1 MGYRDGIMS
10 QGHQDKHMEPTR
22 ALEKVRAQLRQMTAV
37 ESQRVAVLMLVSVV
51 CAVAS
56 LIGAATFLLLR
67 PHQGWL
73 IPMLLLQVAV
83 IASSVIAMRGMA
95 AQLRLLSRLIESD
108 PATGCLNRRGFARAF
123 DDALAT
129 ATEVRSDVSLL
140 ALDLDLFKQI
150 NDKYGHNVGDLVL
163 FEVAATL
170 AETVGHAGI
179 VARLGGEEFTVLLP
193 GADAESAGEIAE
205 RLLVDVRNNCCS
217 SLAPGSFVTMSIGI
231 ASERITSMRDGA
243 ALRARADEALYM
255 AKRKGRD
262 RVLLW
267 APGVRSLAT
276 PAAAMAAIVTQP
288 RWTQARN

>member
-1 MGYRDGIMS
+1 MDRTKIFV
-10 QGHQDKHMEPTR
+10 QR
-22 ALEKVRAQLRQMTAV
+22 LRQMVAD
-37 ESQRVAVLMLVSVV
+37 ESQRFAALMLASVI
-51 CAVAS
+51 CAIAS
-56 LIGAATFLLLR
+56 LLAAAIFFALR
-67 PHQGWL
+67 PHAGWL
-73 IPMLLLQVAV
+73 VPVMLLQLAVVAFALV
-83 IASSVIAMRGMA
+83 AQRGMA
-95 AQLRLLSRLIESD
+95 AQLKMLARLIESD

-123 DDALAT
+123 DEALAEAAKT
-129 ATEVRSDVSLL
+129 RSDVALL
-140 ALDLDLFKQI
+140 ALDLDFFKQI

-163 FEVAATL
+163 SEVAATL
-170 AETVGHAGI
+170 AETVGSDGV

-193 GADAESAGEIAE
+193 GADAESAGVMAE
-205 RLLVDVRNNCCS
+205 RLLVDVRSNCCS
-217 SLAPGSFVTMSIGI
+217 SLAPGAFVTMSIGI
-231 ASERITSMRDGA
+231 AAERVTSMRDGA

>member
-1 MGYRDGIMS
+1 MDRTKIFV
-10 QGHQDKHMEPTR
+10 QR
-22 ALEKVRAQLRQMTAV
+22 LRQMVAD
-37 ESQRVAVLMLVSVV
+37 ESQRFAALMLASVI
-51 CAVAS
+51 CAIAS
-56 LIGAATFLLLR
+56 LLAAAIFFALR
-67 PHQGWL
+67 PHAGWL
-73 IPMLLLQVAV
+73 VPVMLLQLAVVAFALV
-83 IASSVIAMRGMA
+83 AQRGMA
-95 AQLRLLSRLIESD
+95 AQLKLLARLIESD

-123 DDALAT
+123 DEALAD
-129 ATEVRSDVSLL
+129 AAEIHSDVSLL
-140 ALDLDLFKQI
+140 ALDLDFFKQI

-163 FEVAATL
+163 SEVAATL
-170 AETVGHAGI
+170 AETVGRDGV

-193 GADAESAGEIAE
+193 GADAESAGVMAE
-205 RLLVDVRNNCCS
+205 RMLVDVRSNCCS
-217 SLAPGSFVTMSIGI
+217 SLAPGAFVTMSIGI
-231 ASERITSMRDGA
+231 AAERVTSMRDGA

>member
-1 MGYRDGIMS
+1 MLLRPFRAFSAPFLKSRGI
-10 QGHQDKHMEPTR
+10 
-22 ALEKVRAQLRQMTAV
+22 VQLRQMVAD
-37 ESQRVAVLMLVSVV
+37 ESQRFSMLMLASVV
-51 CAVAS
+51 CAAAS
-56 LIGAATFLLLR
+56 LLAAAVFFAVR
-67 PHQGWL
+67 PHGGWL
-73 IPMLLLQVAV
+73 VPVMLLQLVVIVCAV
-83 IASSVIAMRGMA
+83 IAHRGVSG
-95 AQLRLLSRLIESD
+95 QLHLLSRMIESD

-123 DDALAT
+123 DEALTVA
-129 ATEVRSDVSLL
+129 ADLRSDVALL
-140 ALDLDLFKQI
+140 ALDLDHFKQI

-163 FEVAATL
+163 SEVASTL
-170 AETVGHAGI
+170 AETVGNEGI

-193 GADAESAGEIAE
+193 GADAEGAGVMAE
-205 RLLVDVRNNCCS
+205 RMLVDVRANCCS

-231 ASERITSMRDGA
+231 AAERITSVRDGA

-288 RWTQARN
+288 RWTQARS

>member
-1 MGYRDGIMS
+1 MVAD
-10 QGHQDKHMEPTR
+10 
-22 ALEKVRAQLRQMTAV
+22 
-37 ESQRVAVLMLVSVV
+37 ESQRFSTLMLTSVL
-51 CAVAS
+51 CAIAS
-56 LIGAATFLLLR
+56 LVAAAVFFAVR
-67 PHQGWL
+67 PNAGWL
-73 IPMLLLQVAV
+73 VPVMLLQLAV
-83 IASSVIAMRGMA
+83 ITCALVAQRGMA
-95 AQLRLLSRLIESD
+95 GQLELLSRMIESD

-123 DDALAT
+123 GEALTVA
-129 ATEVRSDVSLL
+129 ASRRSDIALL
-140 ALDLDLFKQI
+140 ALDLDFFKQI

-163 FEVAATL
+163 SEVASTL
-170 AETVGHAGI
+170 AETVGGEGV

-193 GADAESAGEIAE
+193 GADAESAGVMAE
-205 RLLVDVRNNCCS
+205 RMLVDVRSNCCS
-217 SLAPGSFVTMSIGI
+217 SLAPGSFITMSIGI
-231 ASERITSMRDGA
+231 AAERISSIHDGP